1 MGMGQSATRT
11 TDSLFGDLLGIN
23 TQIGSTQKML
33 NFNPMMPQQTNVVQP
48 IDLSS
53 LFKQQ
58 TNNRRQGMLTNAQ
71 PKTRRFP
78 Y

>member
-1 MGMGQSATRT
+1 MGQSATRT
-11 TDSLFGDLLGIN
+11 TDSLFGD
-23 TQIGSTQKML
+23 ML
-33 NFNPMMPQQTNVVQP
+33 NLKTEVGSNEKRLTFNPYVPQQTNVVQP

-53 LFKQQ
+53 FFKQQ